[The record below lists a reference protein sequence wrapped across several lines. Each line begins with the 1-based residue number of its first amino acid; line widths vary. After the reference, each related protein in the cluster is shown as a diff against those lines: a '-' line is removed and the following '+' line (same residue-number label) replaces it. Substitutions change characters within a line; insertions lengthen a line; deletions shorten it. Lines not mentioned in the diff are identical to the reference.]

1 MAINVTESNDGK
13 EVTIRVSGRFDFSL
27 HQTFIDSYQNYPK
40 GEKQFVVDLEG
51 TEYMDSSAMG
61 MLLQLREHAAQ
72 DAGRIKLINA
82 NDTVRKILGIAN
94 FNKLFD
100 IV

>member
-1 MAINVTESNDGK
+1 MAINVTESDDAK
-13 EVTIRVSGRFDFSL
+13 EITIKVSGRFDFSM
-27 HQTFIDSYQNYPK
+27 HHIFIDSYQHYPK
-40 GEKQFVVDLEG
+40 GEKRFVVDLGE

-61 MLLQLREHAAQ
+61 MLLQLRDYAVQ
-72 DAGRIKLINA
+72 DGERIKLINT